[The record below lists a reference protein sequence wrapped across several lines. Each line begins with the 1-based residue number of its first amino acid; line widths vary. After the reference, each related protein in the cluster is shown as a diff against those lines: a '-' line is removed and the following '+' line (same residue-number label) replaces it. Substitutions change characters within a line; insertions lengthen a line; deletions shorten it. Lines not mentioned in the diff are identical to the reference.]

1 MAVLTFTSLDVHL
14 QIGHFE
20 AIGIGRPAYRHFG
33 RVASGTGSGP
43 CNDLLYE
50 DRKVSYTH
58 CTIIKCKD
66 DDPTTV
72 RLFDEGSK
80 NGTYL
85 NGVRIY
91 NDHNP
96 IRQGDVIT
104 PLNPRHPHHDIR
116 INSIRI
122 SQPNEPRVAFRQI
135 CVPDI
140 WGTE

>member
-14 QIGHFE
+14 QIGRRE
-20 AIGIGRPAYRHFG
+20 AFYIGRARG
-33 RVASGTGSGP
+33 GSADGLP
-43 CNDLLYE
+43 YNDLVYE
-50 DRKVSYTH
+50 DGKVSSDH

-104 PLNPRHPHHDIR
+104 LLNPRHPHHDIR
-116 INSIRI
+116 IKSIRI

-140 WGTE
+140 WRTE